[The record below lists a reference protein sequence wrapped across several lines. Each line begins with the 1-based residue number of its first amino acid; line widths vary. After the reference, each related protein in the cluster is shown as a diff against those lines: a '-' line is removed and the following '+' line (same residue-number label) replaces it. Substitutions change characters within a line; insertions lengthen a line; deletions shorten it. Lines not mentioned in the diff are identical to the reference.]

1 MTRGAMNRADLIDAV
16 QKALGP
22 ITTRRAADDAVS
34 AVLTAIVKGIKR
46 DKKVQIV
53 GFGTF
58 EVKTRAERIG
68 RNPQNGQPIQI
79 PKSKSVV
86 FRPAASLKADL

>member
-1 MTRGAMNRADLIDAV
+1 MNKADLIDAV

-22 ITTRRAADDAVS
+22 IATRRAADDAVT
-34 AVLTAIVKGIKR
+34 AVLAAIVKGIKK

-68 RNPQNGQPIQI
+68 RNPQTKQPIQI

-86 FRPAASLKADL
+86 FRPAVGLKADL